1 VEGTGQPAAPIQQSG
16 ADEARELGAM
26 LREMRLAHKRDLN
39 DVADELRIRPA
50 YLQAIEEGRYADL
63 PGSTYALGFV
73 RAYADFLG
81 FNANEAARRFKAA
94 TGAAPQQ
101 TNLVLPAPVPAGG
114 LPTGAVLFAAAIL
127 ALGVYGGWYLLST
140 AGHDPDAV
148 VSSIPARIAEAVRDV
163 LPERSAV
170 PDPPR
175 IAVPLK
181 PEETQVRTPATAA
194 PSATAS
200 AGTPEA
206 ATGETTVADDA
217 QDVDEDEDSAPGEP
231 EQLASDAAAATT
243 RIVLIARADAW
254 VELRDSSGA
263 PIYSRVMRKD
273 DRYEVPDRPGLLM
286 MTGNAG
292 GIDIVVDGR
301 VTPSLGSAGSVK
313 RNIVMDPER
322 LLAGTAV
329 PPPPPPPPSAQA
341 TSPTSA
347 GPTPVPQ

>member
-26 LREMRLAHKRDLN
+26 LREMRLAHKRDLD

-127 ALGVYGGWYLLST
+127 AMVVYGGWYVLST

-163 LPERSAV
+163 LPERSTM

-175 IAVPLK
+175 VAVPLK
-181 PEETQVRTPATAA
+181 PEETQARTPASAA
-194 PSATAS
+194 PPATAS
-200 AGTPEA
+200 ASTPEA
-206 ATGETTVADDA
+206 ATGETSVADNDA
-217 QDVDEDEDSAPGEP
+217 QDVDEDEDAAPGEP
-231 EQLASDAAAATT
+231 EQLASDAAAAAT

-292 GIDIVVDGR
+292 GVDIIVDGR
-301 VTPSLGSAGSVK
+301 MMPSLGTPGSVK
-313 RNIVMDPER
+313 RNIVMDPAR

-329 PPPPPPPPSAQA
+329 PPPPPPSAQP
-341 TSPTSA
+341 TTPTSA